1 MFPVALNLKHIPVV
15 LVGQGELLLRR
26 LAYLDEDNAAHVRVF
41 SANASA
47 ELKEKAGDRLTER
60 MPTQAEISAA
70 SVVLAAALERPD
82 AEKIAGW
89 ARAAGKLINVEDVN
103 DLCDFYFTANVR
115 RGELVIAV
123 STSGASPT
131 LARKVRDAIAAR
143 FGVEWAGYVRELSDL
158 RLSLKSRGAS
168 MKEVIDATEAH
179 LSEKGWLDDNAP
191 RKDEA
196 A

>member
-1 MFPVALNLKHIPVV
+1 MFPVALNLKHIPIV

-41 SANASA
+41 SPQASA
-47 ELKEKAGDRLTER
+47 ELKEKAGNRLLER
-60 MPTQAEISAA
+60 LPTQAEVSSA
-70 SVVLAAALERPD
+70 SIVLAAALERAQ
-82 AEKIAGW
+82 AEEIAGW
-89 ARAAGKLINVEDVN
+89 ARAAGKLVNVEDVN

-115 RGELVIAV
+115 RGDLVIAV

-143 FGVEWAGYVRELSDL
+143 FGAEWAGYVRELSEL
-158 RLSLKSRGAS
+158 RLSLKARGAS
-168 MKEVIDATEAH
+168 MKEVIDATEGH
-179 LSEKGWLDDNAP
+179 LAEKGWLTDKAP
-191 RKDEA
+191 VKDEA